1 MCVPAGDVGGLHK
14 YRVGSTIVRRW
25 VPLLRDLP
33 VEVSILASIAFF
45 VALGFGI
52 VIPSIP
58 IFADSFGVSALAAS
72 AVISA
77 FALMR
82 FVSSPF
88 AGSWTNRFGERRV
101 LAAGLAIVAVSSF
114 FAGMAQDYVQL
125 VLLRGVGGVGSA
137 MFTVSAMA
145 LLLRVVD
152 STQRGQASAAWQGG
166 FLVGGVAGPALG
178 AILLAISIRAPFF
191 FYAGTLAIATVIA
204 LIFLSPARL
213 AEREAAVV
221 ASEPDD
227 DATRRDDAQQSG
239 WEALRQA
246 LGNGAYRAALAV
258 NLATG
263 LTAFGLRAALIPL
276 FVVQG
281 LKQGP
286 SLSGWAFLVAA
297 VSQALFLVPA
307 GRITDQRGRR
317 PAMLIGT
324 IATVGGMLLLVA
336 DDLAT
341 GSPSLAL
348 IVFFVSMAVMSI
360 GTAFL
365 GSAPSAVVGDIMGG
379 RPGGSVVATFQ
390 MVSDFGAVVGPLLGG
405 LLLDLYGFDWAFAF
419 GAAVAAVALIFVL
432 AMPETLRRSIPT

>member
-1 MCVPAGDVGGLHK
+1 
-14 YRVGSTIVRRW
+14 VRRW
-25 VPLLRDLP
+25 IPLLRDLP
-33 VEVSILASIAFF
+33 VEVGVLASIAFF

-72 AVISA
+72 AVVSA

-88 AGSWTNRFGERRV
+88 AGAWTNRFGERRV
-101 LAAGLAIVAVSSF
+101 LATGLGIVAVSSL
-114 FAGMAQDYVQL
+114 FAGLSQSYPQLL
-125 VLLRGVGGVGSA
+125 VLRGIGGIGSA

-152 STQRGQASAAWQGG
+152 ADQRGRASAAWQGG
-166 FLVGGVAGPALG
+166 FLVGGVTGPAIG
-178 AILLAISIRAPFF
+178 GILLAVSIRAPFF
-191 FYAGTLAIATVIA
+191 FYAGTLAVATVIA
-204 LIFLSPARL
+204 LVFLSPARL
-213 AEREAAVV
+213 AAREAAVV
-221 ASEPDD
+221 ASEP
-227 DATRRDDAQQSG
+227 AAESG
-239 WEALRQA
+239 SDGVPDERPGGWTELRQA

-258 NLATG
+258 NFATG

-276 FVVQG
+276 FVVEG

-297 VSQALFLVPA
+297 VVQAAFLVPA
-307 GRITDQRGRR
+307 GRLTDLRGRR

-324 IATVGGMLLLVA
+324 GATIVGMLLLVA

-341 GSPSLAL
+341 GSLSLAL
-348 IVFFVSMAVMSI
+348 AVFFVSMTVMSI

-365 GSAPSAVVGDIMGG
+365 GSAPTAVVGDIMGG
-379 RPGGSVVATFQ
+379 RQGGSVVATFQ
-390 MVSDFGAVVGPLLGG
+390 MVSDIGAVIGPLLGG
-405 LLLDLYGFDWAFAF
+405 LLLDLYGFEWAFAF
-419 GAAVAAVALIFVL
+419 GAGIAALALVFVVL
-432 AMPETLRRSIPT
+432 MPETLRSRAAA

>member
-1 MCVPAGDVGGLHK
+1 
-14 YRVGSTIVRRW
+14 VRSRI
-25 VPLLRDLP
+25 PLLKDLP
-33 VEVSILASIAFF
+33 VEVAVLASIAFF

-58 IFADSFGVSALAAS
+58 IYAESFGVSAFAAS

-88 AGSWTNRFGERRV
+88 AGAWTNRFGERNI
-101 LAAGLAIVAVSSF
+101 LAIGLGIVAVASF
-114 FAGMAQDYVQL
+114 FAGLAQSYSHLIV
-125 VLLRGVGGVGSA
+125 LRGIGGIGSA

-145 LLLRVVD
+145 LLLRVVEAD
-152 STQRGQASAAWQGG
+152 QRGRASAAWQGG
-166 FLVGGVAGPALG
+166 FLVGGIAGPAIG
-178 AILLAISIRAPFF
+178 GILLAVSIRAPFF
-191 FYAGTLAIATVIA
+191 FYAGTLAVATVIA
-204 LIFLSPARL
+204 LVFLSPARL
-213 AEREAAVV
+213 AARESVV
-221 ASEPDD
+221 EQSSEATAIV
-227 DATRRDDAQQSG
+227 DADVRPGG
-239 WEALRQA
+239 WAELREA

-263 LTAFGLRAALIPL
+263 LTAFGLRSALIPL
-276 FVVQG
+276 FVIEG

-297 VSQALFLVPA
+297 VVQAVFLLPA
-307 GRITDQRGRR
+307 GRLTDLRGRR
-317 PAMLIGT
+317 PAMIIGSV
-324 IATVGGMLLLVA
+324 ATVLGMLLLVI

-341 GSPSLAL
+341 GSLSVAL
-348 IVFFVSMAVMSI
+348 VIFFASMVVTSI

-379 RPGGSVVATFQ
+379 RQGGSVVATFQ

-405 LLLDLYGFDWAFAF
+405 LLLDLYGFEWAFAV
-419 GAAVAAVALIFVL
+419 GAAVAAVALVFTL
-432 AMPETLRRSIPT
+432 LMPETLRRTSTP

>member
-1 MCVPAGDVGGLHK
+1 M
-14 YRVGSTIVRRW
+14 RRW
-25 VPLLRDLP
+25 IPLLRDLP
-33 VEVSILASIAFF
+33 VEVSVLASIAFF

-58 IFADSFGVSALAAS
+58 IFADSFGVTALAAS

-88 AGSWTNRFGERRV
+88 AGAWTNRFGERNV
-101 LAAGLAIVAVSSF
+101 LATGLAIVAISSF
-114 FAGMAQDYVQL
+114 FAGLAQTYVQL
-125 VLLRGVGGVGSA
+125 LILRGIGGIGSA

-152 STQRGQASAAWQGG
+152 ADQRGRASAAWQGG
-166 FLVGGVAGPALG
+166 FLVGGVAGPAVG
-178 AILLAISIRAPFF
+178 GILLAVSIRAPFF

-204 LIFLSPARL
+204 LVFLSPARL
-213 AEREAAVV
+213 AQREAAVV
-221 ASEPDD
+221 ASEPTGDVAPD
-227 DATRRDDAQQSG
+227 VRPGG
-239 WEALRQA
+239 WAELREA

-276 FVVQG
+276 FVVEG

-297 VSQALFLVPA
+297 AVQAIFLVPA
-307 GRITDQRGRR
+307 GRLTDLRGRR
-317 PAMLIGT
+317 PAMIIGT
-324 IATVGGMLLLVA
+324 IATILGMLLLVA

-341 GSPSLAL
+341 GSLSLAL
-348 IVFFVSMAVMSI
+348 VVFFLSMVVMSI

-365 GSAPSAVVGDIMGG
+365 GSAPTAVVGDIMGG
-379 RPGGSVVATFQ
+379 RQGGSVVATFQ
-390 MVSDFGAVVGPLLGG
+390 MVSDIGAVIGPLLGG
-405 LLLDLYGFDWAFAF
+405 LLLDLYGFEWAFAF
-419 GAAVAAVALIFVL
+419 GAAIAALALVFVVL
-432 AMPETLRRSIPT
+432 MPETLRSRTQT